1 MITSQSLK
9 QLHSFV
15 VSTHTNKAFKAKA
28 SHASHSYGGR
38 TTHNYYNRLLKQCK
52 KLAQLVAIS
61 WLEHENEEAEQI
73 RRIFLD
79 FKNNDFERQSQTYIN
94 MVKLLTGQR
103 KDLLEPWF
111 PDHSFGA
118 IFDQEEIDYFLLQVK
133 WDTFEGSLQEIPQ
146 PSVEQEGPYFIMT
159 LPYPPKPSAENI
171 DFDNPPEE
179 LEKWLK
185 SPVNMSDPNQI
196 ITDPFPPVPYLP
208 TTCT

>member
-15 VSTHTNKAFKAKA
+15 VSTDTNKAF
-28 SHASHSYGGR
+28 SDGGK

-118 IFDQEEIDYFLLQVK
+118 IFDQEEIKYFLIQVK

-146 PSVEQEGPYFIMT
+146 PSVKQEGPYFIMT

-171 DFDNPPEE
+171 NLNHVPRAWLTSKVDVNNPQETV
-179 LEKWLK
+179 
-185 SPVNMSDPNQI
+185 S
-196 ITDPFPPVPYLP
+196 DPFPPVPYLP

>member
-28 SHASHSYGGR
+28 SRASDSDGGK

-61 WLEHENEEAEQI
+61 WIKHEKAEQI

-94 MVKLLTGQR
+94 MVHLLTGER
-103 KDLLEPWF
+103 RDLLEHWF
-111 PDHSFGA
+111 PDNSFGA

>member
-28 SHASHSYGGR
+28 SRASDSDGGK

-61 WLEHENEEAEQI
+61 WIKHEKAEQI

>member
-1 MITSQSLK
+1 
-9 QLHSFV
+9 
-15 VSTHTNKAFKAKA
+15 
-28 SHASHSYGGR
+28 
-38 TTHNYYNRLLKQCK
+38 
-52 KLAQLVAIS
+52 LAQLVAIS
-61 WLEHENEEAEQI
+61 WLEHENKEAEQI

-118 IFDQEEIDYFLLQVK
+118 IFDQEEINYFLIQVK

-146 PSVEQEGPYFIMT
+146 PSVKQEGPYFIMT

-171 DFDNPPEE
+171 NLNRVPRAWLTSKVDVNNPQETV
-179 LEKWLK
+179 
-185 SPVNMSDPNQI
+185 S
-196 ITDPFPPVPYLP
+196 DPFPPVPYLP

>member
-28 SHASHSYGGR
+28 SRASDSDGGK

-61 WLEHENEEAEQI
+61 WIKHEKAEQI

-94 MVKLLTGQR
+94 MVHLLTGER
-103 KDLLEPWF
+103 RDLLEPWF

-146 PSVEQEGPYFIMT
+146 PSVKQEGPYFIMT